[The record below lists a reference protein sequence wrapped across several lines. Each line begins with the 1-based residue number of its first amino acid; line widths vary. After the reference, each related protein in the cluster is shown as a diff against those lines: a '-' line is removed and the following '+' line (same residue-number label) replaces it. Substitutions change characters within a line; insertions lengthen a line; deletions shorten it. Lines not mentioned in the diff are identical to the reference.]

1 MLGIKGALDAGK
13 DVEQKWYER
22 LGVDFSSTNLRP
34 IRGSM
39 YRAIMLSV
47 SKLTGLGNAHQ
58 AISKRKSLA
67 RIKEADIQ
75 AVVAAGGRAEDVAD
89 THLHCESVIGTRGDA
104 PFLANAE
111 WMLRL
116 MQDEGDHGLLGMVKR
131 LRNSKTS
138 AKDHSQLLTALQHTL
153 DENKVLRP
161 QLRAY
166 MLAHVCIFRPFQVYC
181 QARPAPSPFP

>member
-75 AVVAAGGRAEDVAD
+75 AVVACKAVSICAKE
-89 THLHCESVIGTRGDA
+89 
-104 PFLANAE
+104 
-111 WMLRL
+111 
-116 MQDEGDHGLLGMVKR
+116 KR
-131 LRNSKTS
+131 QSWKS
-138 AKDHSQLLTALQHTL
+138 GQAL
-153 DENKVLRP
+153 
-161 QLRAY
+161 
-166 MLAHVCIFRPFQVYC
+166 
-181 QARPAPSPFP
+181 